1 MQAAVLFTAVFL
13 LVGVATPATE
23 ELETNYQK
31 LKDATAAKDVA
42 LVKELA
48 GQTCA
53 LARQEIQ
60 APAPTDADQ
69 KANWTARVAF
79 AKEVELFT
87 EYSLYATALVSP
99 AAAAKIDLLTTLEAQ
114 NPKSK
119 YLDDAY
125 PVYFLALN
133 QSGGAAKIPAL
144 AAKVLTNFPDNED
157 ALLVL
162 ADQSMNQKKI
172 DAAGTYAER
181 LLAVLNRHPKPEGM
195 PAADWERKKTAAL
208 GRAYWI
214 AGLVH
219 SEHQQYMQA
228 DQDLRAALPLVQ
240 GNQAMLAPALFYL
253 GLSNYNL
260 GKQMLNK
267 AQILEGAKFSEQA
280 AALPGPLAQQAW
292 TNAHLMRTEA
302 EKMALG
308 ARRR

>member
-1 MQAAVLFTAVFL
+1 MQAAVLFSAVVL
-13 LVGVATPATE
+13 LVGVASPATE

-31 LKDATAAKDVA
+31 LKDAAAKKDA
-42 LVKELA
+42 AMVKQLA
-48 GQTCA
+48 GETCA

-60 APAPTDADQ
+60 STAPTDEDQ
-69 KANWTARVAF
+69 KAAWTARVAF
-79 AKEVELFT
+79 AREVELYT
-87 EYSLYATALVSP
+87 EYALYAAALQSSP
-99 AAAAKIDLLTTLEAQ
+99 AVKIDLLTTLEAQ

-119 YLDDAY
+119 YMDEAY
-125 PVYFLALN
+125 AAYFLALN
-133 QSGGAAKIPAL
+133 QTGGAAKIPAL
-144 AAKVLTNFPDNED
+144 AAKALTNFPDNED
-157 ALLVL
+157 ALLVM
-162 ADQSMNQKKI
+162 ADLSMNQKKI

-181 LLAVLNRHPKPEGM
+181 LLAVLNRHPKPEGL
-195 PAADWERKKTAAL
+195 PAADWERKKAAAL

-219 SEHQQYMQA
+219 CEKQQYLQA

-260 GKQMLNK
+260 GKQMLNR
-267 AQILEGAKFSEQA
+267 AQILEGAKFSEQC

-292 TNAHLMRTEA
+292 TNAHLMKTEA

>member
-1 MQAAVLFTAVFL
+1 MQTAVLFSAVFM

-31 LKDATAAKDVA
+31 LKDATAAKDA
-42 LVKELA
+42 AAVKELA
-48 GQTCA
+48 GKTCA
-53 LARQEIQ
+53 LAREEIQ
-60 APAPTDADQ
+60 SPAPGGEEQ
-69 KANWTARVAF
+69 KAAWTARVAF
-79 AKEVELFT
+79 AKEVELYT

-99 AAAAKIDLLTTLEAQ
+99 AAAKIDLLAALEAQ

-125 PVYFLALN
+125 PVYFLALH
-133 QSGGAAKIPAL
+133 QTGGAAKIPAL

-181 LLAVLNRHPKPEGM
+181 LLAALNRHGKPEGM
-195 PAADWERKKTAAL
+195 PAADWERKKSAAL

-214 AGLVH
+214 AGLAH
-219 SEHQQYMQA
+219 SERQQYMQA

-260 GKQMLNK
+260 GKQMLNR

-292 TNAHLMRTEA
+292 TNAHLMKAEA